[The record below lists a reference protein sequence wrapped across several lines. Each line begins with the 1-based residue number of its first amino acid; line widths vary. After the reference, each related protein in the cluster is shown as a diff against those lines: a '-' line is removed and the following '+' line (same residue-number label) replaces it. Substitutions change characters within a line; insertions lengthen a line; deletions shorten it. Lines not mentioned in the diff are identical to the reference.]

1 MSDEPKIQLPTA
13 PESEGTA
20 AKKTLELTVNG
31 QKTTVPEGTSVFEAV
46 KGLGIELPAM
56 CYHYSFSPFGSCG
69 VCLVEVEG
77 KSNNV
82 RACTA
87 KTADKMV
94 IRTDTEKIIDARKK
108 AVEKHLTTHPL
119 DCPV

>member
-31 QKTTVPEGTSVFEAV
+31 QKTAVPEGTSVFEAV
-46 KGLGIELPAM
+46 KGMGIELPAM

-77 KSNNV
+77 KKAPV
-82 RACTA
+82 RSCTSPVA
-87 KTADKMV
+87 AGMIVRVDNKAMF
-94 IRTDTEKIIDARKK
+94 DARKK
-108 AVEKHLTTHPL
+108 AVEKHLQTH
-119 DCPV
+119 